1 MNTDKPV
8 IAVVD
13 DEESICK
20 AFERLL
26 RSAGLRAKTFPGGDE
41 FLRFLQ
47 TARPACVVLDL
58 HMPGMNGFA
67 VLERLA
73 QIGSTLPVIVI
84 TGDDDEKTYA
94 KALEAGVKVYLRKPV
109 DEQVLLDAIAPAIAH
124 EARSGAQ
131 ASRL

>member
-20 AFERLL
+20 ALERLL
-26 RSAGLRAKTFPGGDE
+26 RSAGLSAKTFPGGDE

-47 TARPACVVLDL
+47 TARPACLVLDL

-73 QIGSTLPVIVI
+73 QTGSTMPVIVI
-84 TGDDDEKTYA
+84 TGDDSEETHVKVA
-94 KALEAGVKVYLRKPV
+94 QAGVKVCLRKPV
-109 DEQVLLDAIAPAIAH
+109 DGQVLLDAIAPAIGSTAQ
-124 EARSGAQ
+124 GAP
-131 ASRL
+131 